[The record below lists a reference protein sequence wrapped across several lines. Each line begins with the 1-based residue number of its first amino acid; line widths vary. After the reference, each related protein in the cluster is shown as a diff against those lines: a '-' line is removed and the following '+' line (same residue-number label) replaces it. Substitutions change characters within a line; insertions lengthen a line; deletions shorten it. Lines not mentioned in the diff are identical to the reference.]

1 MKLPSTKYLVI
12 GGGVMLLLLLWLRAR
27 NAKGGAVTLPG
38 DSGAGGGGGSAGGV
52 TGSVGSTTTTRTPIP
67 GKTYPR
73 TVSDSLGQLFGSVA
87 GAVNNA
93 KTKLTTPKPAAGLV
107 AGVTSAF
114 QHAQS
119 ALLDMPKAQPPG
131 IVPVGVVPFTEQ

>member
-1 MKLPSTKYLVI
+1 MKIPKTKYLII
-12 GGGVMLLLLLWLRAR
+12 GAVALLLLLWLRAR
-27 NAKGGAVTLPG
+27 NAKAGAVTLPG

-73 TVSDSLGQLFGSVA
+73 TVTDTLGQIFGGTA
-87 GAVNNA
+87 GALNNA
-93 KTKLTTPKPAAGLV
+93 QKGLAAPQPVTGIV
-107 AGVTSAF
+107 SGVTSAL
-114 QHAQS
+114 QNARN
-119 ALLDMPKAQPPG
+119 ALLNMPKAQPPG